1 MVIPEGTGTTSSYT
15 LHSGHVW
22 LVWTAGILLVS
33 LAFTSSFMV
42 KRYLVA
48 HANMQNAILLS
59 ASSDFTPGEMAPAA
73 PAVPARVDSEALR
86 ATIERDVRAEFEKAY
101 TAITSELNSMFAVE
115 AQIREIH
122 GLPPREGGAVEG
134 AAPMNVDGGKGGGP
148 GASAAEAVQQ
158 QLRAMNPPTLIHG
171 LSQPSADLIV
181 EEIRLREAS
190 LSQLLASMKAKAD
203 RIARTPS
210 IWPSRHPKR
219 AISSRYGYRRHPIL
233 NKVRHHDGTDIT
245 APYGSSVVSTAKGTV
260 TFAGYENYYGNMVK
274 IDHGFGVETWYAHLS
289 RTSVKAGQEV
299 ARGDAIGK
307 LGSTGMSTGPHIHY
321 EVRVNGKTV
330 DSGLY
335 LGS

>member
-1 MVIPEGTGTTSSYT
+1 MVIPEGTGTTTSYT

-22 LVWTAGILLVS
+22 LVWVMGVLLVA

-48 HANMQNAILLS
+48 RAEMENAVLLS
-59 ASSDFTPGEMAPAA
+59 ASSNFTPGVQAAPAA
-73 PAVPARVDSEALR
+73 PKHADSEALR
-86 ATIERDVRAEFEKAY
+86 AAIERDVRAEFENAY

-122 GLPPREGGAVEG
+122 GLPPREKG
-134 AAPMNVDGGKGGGP
+134 AAETAAIIDVDGGKGGGP
-148 GASAAEAVQQ
+148 GLSAAQAA
-158 QLRAMNPPTLIHG
+158 QLTVEAMNPPTIIHG
-171 LSQPSADLIV
+171 LASPSADLIV

-190 LSQLLASMKAKAD
+190 LSQLLASMEAKAD

-210 IWPSRHPKR
+210 IWPTKHHRR

-233 NKVRHHDGTDIT
+233 HKVRHHDGTDIT
-245 APYGSSVVSTAKGTV
+245 APYGSAVIATAKGTV
-260 TFAGYENYYGNMVK
+260 TFAGYENYYGNVVK
-274 IDHGFGVETWYAHLS
+274 IDHGFGLETWYAHLS
-289 RTSVKAGQEV
+289 RVTVKAGQEV
-299 ARGDAIGK
+299 SRGETIGK

-321 EVRVNGKTV
+321 EVRVNGKHV